1 MPLEI
6 LVVDD
11 EPLIRQM
18 LELALP
24 PHGLAVRTAAGGRQ
38 ALDLYRTHR
47 DTIDLVLLDVNMP
60 GLDGPQTLAR
70 LREIDPDVRCC
81 FMTGHS
87 SRYGAGQLLAMG
99 ADHVFGKPFG
109 PFGELASLLREA
121 ATRRAG

>member
-1 MPLEI
+1 MPPEI

-11 EPLIRQM
+11 EPLIRQL

-24 PHGLAVRTAAGGRQ
+24 AHGLAVRTAAGGRQ

-47 DTIDLVLLDVNMP
+47 GTIDLVLLDVSMP

-70 LREIDPDVRCC
+70 LREIDPGVRCC

-87 SRYGAGQLLAMG
+87 ARYGAGQLLALG
-99 ADHVFGKPFG
+99 AAHVLAKPFG
-109 PFGELASLLREA
+109 PFGEVARLLREA
-121 ATRRAG
+121 ATRTAG